1 MGIFAIILA
10 IAFFVVL
17 FICMNK
23 EKELVGIY
31 KATKT
36 FGRFYAFLAVDLL
49 FGGICAP
56 IASIVLM
63 LTSEENG
70 AMSVPVV
77 LGIVA
82 AGVVLAALGVLMY
95 KHAYKKCPDA
105 LKSRCY
111 KDLTIIG
118 FGVIIRFSLFFMMF
132 IFKAWWEFNKPTE
145 YVLAD
150 GTRVYAY
157 NDGTVYDMHGRK
169 GKLAEID
176 GRDNVV
182 WD

>member
-1 MGIFAIILA
+1 MR
-10 IAFFVVL
+10 
-17 FICMNK
+17 K
-23 EKELVGIY
+23 EKELIGIY

-49 FGGICAP
+49 VGGICAP
-56 IASIVLM
+56 IASIVIM

-70 AMSVPVV
+70 AMSVPAM

-82 AGVVLAALGVLMY
+82 IGVVLAALGVLMY
-95 KHAYKKCPDA
+95 KRAYKKCPDD

-132 IFKAWWEFNKPTE
+132 VIKTWWEFNKPRE
-145 YVLAD
+145 YILTD
-150 GTRVYAY
+150 GTKVYVY
-157 NDGTVYDMHGRK
+157 NDGTVYSMSGRK
-169 GKLAEID
+169 GTLAEID
-176 GRDNVV
+176 GQDKVV
-182 WD
+182 WN